1 MGKNIKNIAVFLGH
15 PAHFYMLR
23 HTAQQL
29 IQKGYNVSFVIKKK
43 DILQSL
49 LDKAGYSYTLIRG
62 ERGNNFIDLVKSV
75 LFMEFRLC
83 VFLYKNKIDLLVG
96 STLSFA
102 SRMIMRVPTI
112 TLSEDD
118 WYVVP
123 KYAKMVYPFASVIIS
138 PFVCDIGHWTYKK
151 NGYAGFQKLTYLHPN
166 YFTPDKNI
174 VEKYFSVEQSP
185 YYIIRFAKLT
195 AHHDEGIKGFNT
207 EVARKVINML
217 KEKGRVFITSEDT
230 IPQEFEQYQL
240 RINPLDIHHILAF
253 ASLYIGDSQSMAV
266 EACMLGTPC
275 LRFNDF
281 VGEKKISVLEE
292 LEHVYHLTNG
302 IHSSDAEK
310 LYNKIEEI
318 LALPNAQE
326 IYQERREKMLADKID
341 VTKYWTWF
349 LENYPQS
356 AVQYDENDEFW
367 NQFK

>member
-1 MGKNIKNIAVFLGH
+1 MRIGLFLGH
-15 PAHFYMLR
+15 PAHFHMLKN
-23 HTAQQL
+23 TAKAL
-29 IQKGYNVSFVIKKK
+29 MDNGNEVEFVIKKK

-49 LDKAGYSYTLIRG
+49 MDKAGFSYTIIR
-62 ERGNNFIDLVKSV
+62 ENRGNRKYDLIKSV
-75 LFMEFRLC
+75 LEMEINICKFIFKKR
-83 VFLYKNKIDLLVG
+83 IDILIG

-102 SRMIMRVPTI
+102 SSSIMRIPTI
-112 TLSEDD
+112 ILSEDD
-118 WYVVP
+118 WYIIP
-123 KYAKMVYPFASVIIS
+123 RYAKLVYPFAANILS
-138 PFVCDIGHWTYKK
+138 PRICDAGKWNYKK
-151 NGYAGFQKLTYLHPN
+151 IGYAGFQKMSYLHPN
-166 YFTPDKNI
+166 YFTPNKNI

-195 AHHDEGIKGFNT
+195 AHHDVDVHGFSL
-207 EVARKVINML
+207 EVARKIINLL
-217 KEKGRVFITSEDT
+217 KEHGRVFITSEGT
-230 IPQEFEQYQL
+230 LPEEFEQFRL

-310 LYNKIEEI
+310 LYSKIEEI
-318 LALPNAQE
+318 LALPNARE
-326 IYQERREKMLADKID
+326 IYQERRKKMLADKID

>member
-1 MGKNIKNIAVFLGH
+1 MKILFMISH
-15 PAHFYMLR
+15 PAHFHMFRYTIDNLQKDGHNVVVVIR
-23 HTAQQL
+23 PKDVLEQL
-29 IQKGYNVSFVIKKK
+29 CINANVSFYKVKDRPQKWGMLGLGFSLVEKVI
-43 DILQSL
+43 
-49 LDKAGYSYTLIRG
+49 GVT
-62 ERGNNFIDLVKSV
+62 
-75 LFMEFRLC
+75 
-83 VFLYKNKIDLLVG
+83 KIVRYEKPHLLVG
-96 STLSFA
+96 SDGVLAYAGNICNVPSFEFF
-102 SRMIMRVPTI
+102 
-112 TLSEDD
+112 EDD
-118 WYVVP
+118 YSVI
-123 KYAKMVYPFASVIIS
+123 KLYAKMFFPFYSHVVC
-138 PFVCDIGHWTYKK
+138 PYVCDAGKWNYKK
-151 NGYAGFQKLTYLHPN
+151 IGYAGFQKMSYLHPN
-166 YFTPDKNI
+166 YFAPNKNI

-195 AHHDEGIKGFNT
+195 AHHDVDVHGFSL
-207 EVARKVINML
+207 EVARKVINIL
-217 KEKGRVFITSEDT
+217 SKHGRVFITSEGT
-230 IPQEFEQYQL
+230 LPEEFEQYRL

-310 LYNKIEEI
+310 LYSKIEEI
-318 LALPNAQE
+318 LALPNARE
-326 IYQERREKMLADKID
+326 IYQERRKKMLADKID

-356 AVQYDENDEFW
+356 AVQYDENNEFW